1 MANTAGL
8 PTYSGY
14 RIAAMTV
21 LYPTSGLKAAL
32 YLASA
37 TRGPTDTAYSS
48 TGEVTAGG
56 GYTAGGATVT
66 SATAP
71 LQTSATTYWT
81 PSANI
86 SWTSLTTGGNVDAI
100 QLYDD
105 AASDRVLGTFT
116 FGATSITAGTLTL
129 QMPTNDS
136 TNALVRWVWS

>member
-14 RIAAMTV
+14 RIAAMTSV
-21 LYPTSGLKAAL
+21 YPATGIKAAL

-37 TRGPTDTAYSS
+37 TRGPSDTVYSS

-71 LQTSATTYWT
+71 LQSGAVTYWT

-86 SWTSLTTGGNVDAI
+86 SWTSLTTGGNVDCI
-100 QLYDD
+100 QLYDT
-105 AASDRVLGTFT
+105 AQSNRVIGTFT
-116 FGATSITAGTLTL
+116 FGATTITAGTLTL

-136 TNALVRWVWS
+136 SNALARWTWS